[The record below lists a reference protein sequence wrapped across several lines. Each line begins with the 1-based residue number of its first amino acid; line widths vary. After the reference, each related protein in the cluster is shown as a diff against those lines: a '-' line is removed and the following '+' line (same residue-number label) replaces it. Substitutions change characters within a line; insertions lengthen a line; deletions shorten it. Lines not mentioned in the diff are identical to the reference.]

1 MRVIICD
8 DQDITRDGLALLLGR
23 APDIDVV
30 GLAPDGHEAVAL
42 ALRLR
47 PDLVLMDL
55 KMPGCNGV
63 DATRQIR
70 NQLPHT
76 QVLILTTFDD
86 DAWLFDALRAGA
98 AGYLLKDAT
107 RDELLRAVRGTIDGR
122 TFIDPAVAGR
132 LVQQVTGDTPP
143 VDALVLARLSERE
156 VAILRLLARGY
167 SNAAIALTLSL
178 AQGTVRN
185 HVSALL
191 AKLEVADRTQAALL
205 ALRHGLS

>member
-191 AKLEVADRTQAALL
+191 AKLDVADRTQAALL